1 MVWAEARFAPTKSS
15 PATKSLS
22 LVHMLAMSLTKPDCA
37 MQNLFNVKHE
47 IQGPELLAELYG
59 SNLCLT
65 LLLLT
70 GRQGTTRLF

>member
-1 MVWAEARFAPTKSS
+1 
-15 PATKSLS
+15 
-22 LVHMLAMSLTKPDCA
+22 MLAMSLTKPDCA